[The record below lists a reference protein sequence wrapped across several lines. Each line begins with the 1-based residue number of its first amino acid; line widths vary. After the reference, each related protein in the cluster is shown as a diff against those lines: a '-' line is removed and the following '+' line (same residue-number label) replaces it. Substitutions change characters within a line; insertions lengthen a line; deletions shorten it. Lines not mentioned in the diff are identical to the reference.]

1 MGEDCTVEIGTYQV
15 GGGPAIQLYC
25 EDGSPMA
32 TATINVPS
40 LELPENYVVVKDQDE
55 NEGMMEALV
64 EAGIVRPTGL
74 RVVVGYYSAPVA
86 ELLVAG

>member
-1 MGEDCTVEIGTYQV
+1 MSIRNRRSFSVKESERRQ
-15 GGGPAIQLYC
+15 
-25 EDGSPMA
+25 DGSPMA